1 MHSMERQWT
10 FQAWLT
16 EVAALAA
23 TIDASRHPLIASGS
37 SLDLARYAFAC
48 SLKNRPFQPVD
59 RAAQDAA
66 KPDHLAG
73 ITLGVQPSANPGRT
87 AAGWH
92 RRSSFQP
99 AAAKALRAGS
109 CSAPPIS
116 MPPLRPPT
124 ATCRWRPATCGSTA
138 CRCITSAACRLSGVA
153 PAPAPPCCCT
163 KVSTP
168 RRSPPICNATRLPT
182 CRWSRPCWR
191 CCSKPASRRRPACA
205 ICWSAALPFPG
216 RYTTR
221 QQPPAGR
228 STRVTA

>member
-1 MHSMERQWT
+1 MHGMERQWT
-10 FQAWLT
+10 FQAWLA

-48 SLKNRPFQPVD
+48 SLKNRPFQPWTAPRRTPRSQPPCGDYPWGASIRQSRTD
-59 RAAQDAA
+59 RCRMAS
-66 KPDHLAG
+66 P
-73 ITLGVQPSANPGRT
+73 
-87 AAGWH
+87 
-92 RRSSFQP
+92 SSFQP

-109 CSAPPIS
+109 CSATPIS
-116 MPPLRPPT
+116 MPPLPPPT

-138 CRCITSAACRLSGVA
+138 CRSITSAACRFSGVA

-163 KVSTP
+163 KVSMP
-168 RRSPPICNATRLPT
+168 RRSPPTCNATRLPT

-191 CCSKPASRRRPACA
+191 CCSKPASRRQPACA
-205 ICWSAALPFPG
+205 ICWSAALPCPG

-221 QQPPAGR
+221 RQPPAGR
-228 STRVTA
+228 STRATA